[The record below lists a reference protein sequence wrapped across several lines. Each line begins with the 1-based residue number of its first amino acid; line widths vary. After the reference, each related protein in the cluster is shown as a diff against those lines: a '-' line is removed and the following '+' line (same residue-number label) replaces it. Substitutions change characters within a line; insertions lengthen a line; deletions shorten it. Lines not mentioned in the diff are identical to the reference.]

1 MDSVDGLK
9 LSEKAKDFLTKKLI
23 KSQNRIKKL
32 KRKRIIYKILFIGT
46 AGTSITISVVL
57 ASISS
62 LILPPVVVPILTISS
77 GILTGLSVKF
87 GFEDNVFK
95 LKKEIEKLN
104 KLQDKLD
111 YVISCNGSLTD
122 EVYMQIETEFQ
133 SL

>member
-46 AGTSITISVVL
+46 AGTSITISIVL

-62 LILPPVVVPILTISS
+62 LILSPVVVPILTISS

-95 LKKEIEKLN
+95 LEKEIEKLK

-122 EVYMQIETEFQ
+122 EVYMQIETEFR